1 MNSGA
6 LRGTGLQWLDG
17 KNTGW
22 DTGPTSA
29 RPLNRQE
36 HLKHRDRLV
45 SLFSQCLVLC
55 LVWRTHH
62 HHHHQNKHCAKCFTC
77 KSLRHY
83 WCVFY
88 KKGK

>member
-6 LRGTGLQWLDG
+6 LRG
-17 KNTGW
+17 
-22 DTGPTSA
+22 SA
-29 RPLNRQE
+29 SSVWRARTQVGILAPPHE
-36 HLKHRDRLV
+36 HLKHRYIF
-45 SLFSQCLVLC
+45 SSFSQCLVLC